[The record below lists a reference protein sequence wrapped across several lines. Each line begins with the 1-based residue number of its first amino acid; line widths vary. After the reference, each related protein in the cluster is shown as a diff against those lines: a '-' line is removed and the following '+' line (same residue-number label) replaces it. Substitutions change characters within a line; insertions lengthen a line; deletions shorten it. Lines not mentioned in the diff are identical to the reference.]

1 MSLCQGAKVKMG
13 AKLSEEFPVKVGVH
27 QGSVLS
33 SPLLFA
39 VVADVVTESAREDLM
54 NEILCPDDLLL
65 MAETVEDSSEN
76 FHKWKATFES
86 KGMKVNLGKTKVM
99 LNGSNG
105 EILKSKVDPAFVERK
120 LYRTRCCAQGAESGF
135 MWDVR
140 RLSMWHP
147 AWLGVWFVKVVW
159 KEQKR
164 WWSQLKSYVMGLKM
178 WMGPAIWGWGV
189 NASRTEMS
197 EVSPMCGVKL
207 MDREYEGTDGC
218 VRFTR
223 YGGYIGKS
231 R

>member
-1 MSLCQGAKVKMG
+1 MVRVVMSLCQGAKVKMG

-105 EILKSKVDPAFVERK
+105 EILRVRSTRLLWKESYVALVVARKVRKVDS
-120 LYRTRCCAQGAESGF
+120 C
-135 MWDVR
+135 
-140 RLSMWHP
+140 
-147 AWLGVWFVKVVW
+147 
-159 KEQKR
+159 
-164 WWSQLKSYVMGLKM
+164 
-178 WMGPAIWGWGV
+178 
-189 NASRTEMS
+189 EM
-197 EVSPMCGVKL
+197 
-207 MDREYEGTDGC
+207 C
-218 VRFTR
+218 VD
-223 YGGYIGKS
+223 
-231 R
+231 